1 MCCVVGRSTRGE
13 LAELDLSSYVWEYV
27 CVCVCVCVCGIRR
40 CGMMKATVLSTGIFG
55 VGFGLAAVNDD
66 GIAWI
71 LGD

>member
-13 LAELDLSSYVWEYV
+13 LAELDLSSYVWEY
-27 CVCVCVCVCGIRR
+27 VCVCGIRR